1 MATASLPIE
10 SVDQMMSMLPAD
22 YSEGATSSADTS
34 TDIDTGDADET
45 PEPDT
50 TIDTLD
56 EPPAIEEPEPIG
68 PVVEPTEEEPKPQ
81 PEPPTP
87 ETPAVTEEELP
98 EGARAG
104 KDRQGKEGVFVTKDR
119 WDNTI
124 YASYKTAQQV
134 AEAIGEPLTLEAIQL
149 RNEAFLG
156 QERLIT
162 AIKSGD
168 QAEAANV
175 VGWMLDHG
183 IAAHQNG
190 EVGTD
195 PTVPIAQAFYQ
206 TLRDKSPDGYANLRF
221 SAAKDLVGELFE
233 HAARTNDPALFN
245 ATQHV
250 VRMLSGV
257 SSESLKQPNGVAN
270 LRAAAERMGLAFH
283 LPEEMPSLAR
293 GADPHAQLRAENERL
308 RAQVEGRTTSNQADQ
323 FNQWKSATNTAIATG
338 QMDEAIKPAL
348 APVADAWKD
357 FPNEY
362 QDLVVDRLQ
371 KKVDQTLA
379 GDTPFKERIRILG
392 VQAQR
397 ATNQAIRDRIA
408 TEIRQAY
415 VNRTKQAVEAH
426 KRPVLEFA
434 ANWMKER
441 SASTHAR
448 RQAAQ
453 TRTAPK
459 GTTNPVPQSLI
470 PNGVTKADFTTNGV
484 FDVKKATASLSRFMP
499 R

>member
-293 GADPHAQLRAENERL
+293 GADPNAQLRAENERL

-348 APVADAWKD
+348 APVVDAWKD

-408 TEIRQAY
+408 AEIRQAY

>member
-68 PVVEPTEEEPKPQ
+68 PVVEPTEEEPEPQ

-293 GADPHAQLRAENERL
+293 GADPNAQLRAENERL

-408 TEIRQAY
+408 AEIRQAY

>member
-98 EGARAG
+98 EGAKAG

-293 GADPHAQLRAENERL
+293 GADPNAQLRAENERL

-348 APVADAWKD
+348 APVVDAWKD

-379 GDTPFKERIRILG
+379 GDTPFKKRIRILG

-397 ATNQAIRDRIA
+397 ATNQTIRDRIA
-408 TEIRQAY
+408 AEIRQAY

>member
-98 EGARAG
+98 EGAKAG

-293 GADPHAQLRAENERL
+293 GADPNAQLRAENERL

-348 APVADAWKD
+348 APVVDAWKD

-408 TEIRQAY
+408 AEIRQAY

>member
-293 GADPHAQLRAENERL
+293 GADPNAQLRAENERL

-408 TEIRQAY
+408 AEIRQAY

>member
-1 MATASLPIE
+1 
-10 SVDQMMSMLPAD
+10 
-22 YSEGATSSADTS
+22 
-34 TDIDTGDADET
+34 
-45 PEPDT
+45 
-50 TIDTLD
+50 
-56 EPPAIEEPEPIG
+56 
-68 PVVEPTEEEPKPQ
+68 
-81 PEPPTP
+81 
-87 ETPAVTEEELP
+87 
-98 EGARAG
+98 
-104 KDRQGKEGVFVTKDR
+104 
-119 WDNTI
+119 
-124 YASYKTAQQV
+124 
-134 AEAIGEPLTLEAIQL
+134 
-149 RNEAFLG
+149 
-156 QERLIT
+156 
-162 AIKSGD
+162 
-168 QAEAANV
+168 
-175 VGWMLDHG
+175 
-183 IAAHQNG
+183 
-190 EVGTD
+190 
-195 PTVPIAQAFYQ
+195 
-206 TLRDKSPDGYANLRF
+206 
-221 SAAKDLVGELFE
+221 
-233 HAARTNDPALFN
+233 
-245 ATQHV
+245 
-250 VRMLSGV
+250 
-257 SSESLKQPNGVAN
+257 
-270 LRAAAERMGLAFH
+270 
-283 LPEEMPSLAR
+283 
-293 GADPHAQLRAENERL
+293 
-308 RAQVEGRTTSNQADQ
+308 
-323 FNQWKSATNTAIATG
+323 
-338 QMDEAIKPAL
+338 MDEAIKPAL
-348 APVADAWKD
+348 APVVDAWKD

>member
-293 GADPHAQLRAENERL
+293 GADPNAQLRAENERL

-348 APVADAWKD
+348 APVVDAWKD

-408 TEIRQAY
+408 AEIRQAY

-434 ANWMKER
+434 ANWIKER
-441 SASTHAR
+441 YASTHDR

-459 GTTNPVPQSLI
+459 GTSNPVPQSLI

>member
-257 SSESLKQPNGVAN
+257 SSESD
-270 LRAAAERMGLAFH
+270 R
-283 LPEEMPSLAR
+283 
-293 GADPHAQLRAENERL
+293 
-308 RAQVEGRTTSNQADQ
+308 
-323 FNQWKSATNTAIATG
+323 KS
-338 QMDEAIKPAL
+338 
-348 APVADAWKD
+348 
-357 FPNEY
+357 
-362 QDLVVDRLQ
+362 VV
-371 KKVDQTLA
+371 
-379 GDTPFKERIRILG
+379 
-392 VQAQR
+392 
-397 ATNQAIRDRIA
+397 
-408 TEIRQAY
+408 
-415 VNRTKQAVEAH
+415 
-426 KRPVLEFA
+426 
-434 ANWMKER
+434 
-441 SASTHAR
+441 
-448 RQAAQ
+448 
-453 TRTAPK
+453 
-459 GTTNPVPQSLI
+459 
-470 PNGVTKADFTTNGV
+470 
-484 FDVKKATASLSRFMP
+484 
-499 R
+499 

>member
-293 GADPHAQLRAENERL
+293 GADPNAQLRAENERL

-348 APVADAWKD
+348 APVVDAWKD

-371 KKVDQTLA
+371 KKVNQTLA

-408 TEIRQAY
+408 AEIRQAY

>member
-293 GADPHAQLRAENERL
+293 GADPNAQLRAENERL

-348 APVADAWKD
+348 APVVDAWKD

-379 GDTPFKERIRILG
+379 GDTPFKKRIRILG

-397 ATNQAIRDRIA
+397 ATNQTIRDRIA
-408 TEIRQAY
+408 AEIRQAY